1 MQTRVVV
8 IGGGVAG
15 CSSALALAGRGVSV
29 TLLEASQ
36 RLGGRYCSVD
46 VDGIGR
52 QIDSTQNVFFRNFER
67 FLQLIATCGLRDSVK
82 LQHSTSLPFLE
93 VEKGRISNIES
104 GTLPP
109 PNHLSASFVRAN
121 FLGLLLFVF

>member
-36 RLGGRYCSVD
+36 RLGGRYSSVD

-67 FLQLIATCGLRDSVK
+67 FLQLIATCELRDSVK
-82 LQHSTSLPFLE
+82 LQNSTSLPFLE

-104 GTLPP
+104 GTLSP
-109 PNHLSASFVRAN
+109 PNHLSSFFCKGEFPWSR
-121 FLGLLLFVF
+121 